1 MHYALIDQKMRQDLL
16 HGCRLAAELEA
27 RLRSIHSGG
36 QMTGDNNM
44 TGQTKYESD
53 SVEQAEYNH
62 LLRCS
67 LALASTDIISAFN
80 EWRPYVAR
88 AQHHVQV
95 VTDHKNLLY
104 FSSTRTLNRRQARW
118 LIFFADY
125 DFEIPFLLGNQ
136 HSKADALSQQ
146 PELAPSPEGK
156 AYDQQ
161 SQCLLTPDQV
171 QIFATY
177 VLQDETILADITMA
191 TATDR
196 FAQEIKACF
205 DELGKILLSR
215 WSTLEEQ
222 SSLRPGRAM
231 PSLHSN

>member
-1 MHYALIDQKMRQDLL
+1 M
-16 HGCRLAAELEA
+16 
-27 RLRSIHSGG
+27 
-36 QMTGDNNM
+36 
-44 TGQTKYESD
+44 
-53 SVEQAEYNH
+53 
-62 LLRCS
+62 
-67 LALASTDIISAFN
+67 
-80 EWRPYVAR
+80 
-88 AQHHVQV
+88 
-95 VTDHKNLLY
+95 
-104 FSSTRTLNRRQARW
+104 NRRQARW
-118 LIFFADY
+118 SIFFVDY
-125 DFEIPFLLGNQ
+125 DFEIPFRLGKQ
-136 HSKADALSQQ
+136 HSEADALSQR
-146 PELAPSPEGK
+146 PKLAPSPEGK

-177 VLQDETILADITMA
+177 VLQDETLLADNT
-191 TATDR
+191 TAIANDR